1 MLIWGG
7 PALLSV
13 TGAVGLEKAGRV
25 PHWPVLSLAGDACYS
40 IYLTHTFVISV
51 LGKLPWFRPWPVP
64 DGGPLDAIRI
74 VAAIALCLGAG
85 IAVYLWVER
94 PMLAARRGPP
104 EHRAGGAGAI
114 MIRPMTDMADD
125 GVREEPHQT
134 NMLTHACT
142 FVGMVTLLVY
152 FITFRSSATCPIR
165 DGSPSRSATKGRSTS
180 LHFARS

>member
-1 MLIWGG
+1 MSRVLIWGG

-94 PMLAARRGPP
+94 PMLAALRG
-104 EHRAGGAGAI
+104 EAR
-114 MIRPMTDMADD
+114 
-125 GVREEPHQT
+125 
-134 NMLTHACT
+134 
-142 FVGMVTLLVY
+142 
-152 FITFRSSATCPIR
+152 
-165 DGSPSRSATKGRSTS
+165 RST
-180 LHFARS
+180 ARVAPAQS